1 MARRTRQPSGHPQ
14 VALEAEVAPI
24 SAQSLEQLLPW
35 WSKLAHRVLIAE
47 MSCVVRNESEGGD
60 ESKDLSVAS

>member
-14 VALEAEVAPI
+14 VALEAEVA
-24 SAQSLEQLLPW
+24 SKSLEQLLPW

-47 MSCVVRNESEGGD
+47 MSCVVRNESEERD
-60 ESKDLSVAS
+60 ESKNLSVAS